1 MSLVYQKSVHF
12 LDQICN
18 DDCSKARGQLVP
30 LTCALFIQQF
40 SLEIFASLN
49 SPKVF
54 SATTNGILKQI
65 IHAQQV
71 KHCCCDFLFL
81 LLSHYT
87 GFKTSGR
94 HPIYDFCLANSA
106 VNSSPTAL
114 CFSKRGENFLP
125 SQMNI
130 IVA

>member
-1 MSLVYQKSVHF
+1 MSLVYQKSVNF

-87 GFKTSGR
+87 GFKTRVADIPYMIFVWQTVQLIPVPQLSVFQSVVKT
-94 HPIYDFCLANSA
+94 FC
-106 VNSSPTAL
+106 
-114 CFSKRGENFLP
+114 RRR
-125 SQMNI
+125 
-130 IVA
+130 